1 MSLPERPPLDLDRL
15 HAPGAIGDPWH
26 EITVVDQSPSTNT
39 DLINAAASTS
49 TGSVLVAEHQTA
61 GLGRLGRQWESPARS
76 SLTVSVLLRPSVD
89 LARWGWLALLAGV
102 ALRETVAGLGLSA
115 ALKWPNDLMIG
126 PDEAKAAGILAQVSG
141 PAVVIGIGVNVTNT
155 REELPIPTATSLQLS
170 GATAPDRT
178 GLLLDLLANVGRRYL
193 DWEAAGG
200 DAQRSGLAD
209 EYRRHCSTLGRAVNV
224 EHAGG
229 GTHSGTATGIDADG
243 RLLLRTKGNDE
254 LAIGAGDVHHLRA
267 IGDSL

>member
-1 MSLPERPPLDLDRL
+1 MSLPERPPLDPDRL
-15 HAPGAIGDPWH
+15 HATDAIAAPWH
-26 EITVVDQSPSTNT
+26 EIRVVAESPSTNT
-39 DLINAAASTS
+39 DLITVADSAPSGA
-49 TGSVLVAEHQTA
+49 VLVAEHQTA

-76 SLTVSVLLRPSVD
+76 SLTVSVLLRPAVD

-102 ALRETVAGLGLSA
+102 ALREAVAELDVAA
-115 ALKWPNDLMIG
+115 ALKWPNDLLIG
-126 PDEAKAAGILAQVSG
+126 PDEQKAAGILAQVSG
-141 PAVVIGIGVNVTNT
+141 TAVVIGIGVNVTNT
-155 REELPIPTATSLQLS
+155 REELPIPAATSLELS
-170 GATAPDRT
+170 GAAKLDRT
-178 GLLLDLLANVGRRYL
+178 ELLLSLLAKLGTRYL

-209 EYRRHCSTLGRAVNV
+209 EYRAHCSTLGRAVTV

-229 GTHSGTATGIDADG
+229 GAHEGTATGIDADG